1 MEGKV
6 IAVILVLGFVFMLT
20 GFVLFWVNGV
30 QMISEIEP
38 RRRKVASFIPFVALL
53 RSSYTPA
60 GQRLH
65 RRAVVWAGVAAFGGV
80 LVIVARLVG

>member
-6 IAVILVLGFVFMLT
+6 IAVIFVLGFVLILS
-20 GFVLFWVNGV
+20 GFVLFWVNAV
-30 QMISEIEP
+30 QMIREIDP
-38 RRRKVASFIPFVALL
+38 RRDKVASFIPFVALL

-65 RRAVVWAGVAAFGGV
+65 GRAVVWAAVAAFGGV
-80 LVIVARLVG
+80 LVIITQLVG